1 MEFVS
6 QEGEA
11 SSGENIFIAASDG
24 DLARVQ
30 QLIGEGTSVN
40 AQDESGYS
48 PLHAAASYGHT
59 ELIEFLLSAGAT
71 VDLEDAD
78 GDTPLL
84 CAEEPEVFELLV
96 RHGADRLKRNKQGEG
111 IFEKLLDD
119 ENEVMMKYVIEKV
132 PLFKFRVPT
141 SPPRTPSPVDA
152 NLLLVAV
159 CVDLVVATGHGG
171 RPRHAG
177 EDAAEH
183 RGTHAS
189 PVLAF
194 CLSDVVVSSLSS
206 LNLAFDRSGG
216 DRACGWG
223 DGNRGGGRGGRRRGR
238 GGGGAGGRGTP
249 REQARR
255 QC

>member
-11 SSGENIFIAASDG
+11 GGGENIFIAASDG

-84 CAEEPEVFELLV
+84 YAEEPEVFELLV

-111 IFEKLLDD
+111 VFEKLLDD

-132 PLFKFRVPT
+132 LLFRAPCAATSPLPHPSIPTPCWLPCALTWWWRQGMVDDPDMLAKMLRNIEVPT
-141 SPPRTPSPVDA
+141 PAPR
-152 NLLLVAV
+152 LLAV
-159 CVDLVVATGHGG
+159 S
-171 RPRHAG
+171 
-177 EDAAEH
+177 
-183 RGTHAS
+183 AS
-189 PVLAF
+189 W
-194 CLSDVVVSSLSS
+194 CRRCHYSLSP
-206 LNLAFDRSGG
+206 FDRSGG
-216 DRACGWG
+216 GRTRGWG
-223 DGNRGGGRGGRRRGR
+223 DGNRGGGRGRGRKGR

-249 REQARR
+249 REQARC